1 MAIFTTTRPNGIEI
15 SSVPNRALAS
25 MEYEVQEKC
34 LDQLIIEGEV
44 YLADILEKLSP
55 PFKDAFDAVSAA
67 SWLCIIRY
75 WKAHD
80 TKKQPRGNS
89 YVYKSE

>member
-1 MAIFTTTRPNGIEI
+1 MPGSTDYRG
-15 SSVPNRALAS
+15 R
-25 MEYEVQEKC
+25 
-34 LDQLIIEGEV
+34 V